1 MERLRLKSSI
11 VDAAAV
17 VAAVVVVVDAAG
29 AVAVVVVAAAVVVVV
44 VAVHVPTLT
53 MRAKITTTASLISR
67 VSPVK

>member
-17 VAAVVVVVDAAG
+17 VAAVVVVVVD
-29 AVAVVVVAAAVVVVV
+29 
-44 VAVHVPTLT
+44 VHVPTLT

>member
-29 AVAVVVVAAAVVVVV
+29 AVVVVVVAAAVVVV